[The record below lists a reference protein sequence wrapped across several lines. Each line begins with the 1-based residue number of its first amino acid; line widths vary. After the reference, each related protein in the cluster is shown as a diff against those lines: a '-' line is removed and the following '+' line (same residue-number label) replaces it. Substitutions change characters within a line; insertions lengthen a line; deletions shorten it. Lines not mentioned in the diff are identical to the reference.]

1 MRMPVY
7 LAVFSVL
14 IVLLMVTINNNKIFA
29 EPILKDSSLKAELVA
44 QGLNSPT
51 SMAFLD
57 ENHILVLEKN
67 GGNVLLVTNGVLQKQ
82 PVLKL
87 HVDHTTL
94 TCYRS
99 LLGIA
104 VISDKSG
111 QSQNVF
117 LYYSELLDGNSQP
130 MPSPSPSKPCGSGD
144 RTWKFLSLMSEQ
156 SRSGG
161 EDFIQTSGYAGSQ
174 SSPSNPSIGG

>member
-1 MRMPVY
+1 VEISVY
-7 LAVFSVL
+7 SVVFSVL
-14 IVLLMVTINNNKIFA
+14 VVLLIITINNNKAFA
-29 EPILKDSSLKAELVA
+29 EPIFKDTNLRAELVV

-67 GGNVLLVTNGVLQKQ
+67 SGNVLLVSNGVLQKQ

-94 TCYRS
+94 TCCRG

-104 VISDKSG
+104 IA
-111 QSQNVF
+111 
-117 LYYSELLDGNSQP
+117 
-130 MPSPSPSKPCGSGD
+130 
-144 RTWKFLSLMSEQ
+144 RASL
-156 SRSGG
+156 
-161 EDFIQTSGYAGSQ
+161 
-174 SSPSNPSIGG
+174 